1 MSLRSGLTT
10 GTCAAAAAKAA
21 ALVLAGGDA
30 PRSVELQ
37 LPSGQ
42 AVRVPILH
50 VAPRADGAAATA
62 VVRKDAGDD
71 PDATHGLE
79 IRVTVA
85 WDDQADVA
93 FVAGE
98 GVGTV
103 TKPGLQIPPGQ
114 PAINPVPRQMITAAI
129 RAVTS
134 RGVRVEVAIPGGREV
149 ATRTFNPRLGI
160 VGGLSI
166 LGTTGVVRPYCVS
179 ALRDAL
185 TCSLDV
191 AAACGETAVVFVPGN
206 IGARSARQ
214 HFFLREEQV
223 IEVGNEWGFLLDELV
238 SPRLS
243 TQGGEAG
250 GEGLIGVESRSPR
263 PGTPGR
269 GVGGEGSRAFH
280 ALLVLGH
287 PGKLAKLG
295 DGQWDTHSARSPP
308 PLETIRRLCSS
319 LPTAQNTTVEGLFA
333 ALPPP
338 ERKSLAEA
346 LAERIRAAVSQRIGE
361 HLPVAVFLVN
371 MVGECLGTAGDLGPW
386 R

>member
-10 GTCAAAAAKAA
+10 GTCAAAAAQAA

-30 PRSVELQ
+30 PGTVELP

-42 AVRVPILH
+42 RVRMPVLR
-50 VAPRADGAAATA
+50 VEPRADGAAVTA
-62 VVRKDAGDD
+62 AVRKDAGDD

-114 PAINPVPRQMITAAI
+114 PAINPVPRQMIRAAI
-129 RAVTS
+129 RAVTN

-149 ATRTFNPRLGI
+149 AARTFNPRLGI
-160 VGGLSI
+160 AGGLSI
-166 LGTTGVVRPYCVS
+166 LGTTGIVRPYCVS

-185 TCSLDV
+185 KCSLDV

-214 HFFLREEQV
+214 QFSLREEQV
-223 IEVGNEWGFLLDELV
+223 VEAGNEWGFLLDELIA
-238 SPRLS
+238 PRL
-243 TQGGEAG
+243 GAAG
-250 GEGLIGVESRSPR
+250 PGAGR
-263 PGTPGR
+263 PEPG
-269 GVGGEGSRAFH
+269 AFR

-295 DGQWDTHSARSPP
+295 DGQWDTHSARSRP
-308 PLETIRRLCSS
+308 PLESLRKLCSPAEETPPS
-319 LPTAQNTTVEGLFA
+319 TTVEGLFA
-333 ALPPP
+333 ALSRP
-338 ERKSLAEA
+338 ERERLAEA
-346 LAERIRAAVSQRIGE
+346 LAGRIRAAVSQRLGE
-361 HLPVAVFLVN
+361 RLPVAVFLVN
-371 MVGECLGTAGDLGPW
+371 MAGACLGTAGDLGPW